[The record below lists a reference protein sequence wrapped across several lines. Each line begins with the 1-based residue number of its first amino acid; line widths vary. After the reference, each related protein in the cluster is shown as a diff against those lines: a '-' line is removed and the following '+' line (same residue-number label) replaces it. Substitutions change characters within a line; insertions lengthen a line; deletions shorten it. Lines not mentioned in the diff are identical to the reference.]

1 MNSKLTMDQQEL
13 TMMYMST
20 ESVWLTP
27 AVFSSLTIY
36 INSLMTP
43 IEPIILSWFRILCQ
57 ITSESF
63 NSLLTKADNYGELS

>member
-13 TMMYMST
+13 TVMYMST
-20 ESVWLTP
+20 ESVWPTP

-43 IEPIILSWFRILCQ
+43 IEPIILSWFRIYVK
-57 ITSESF
+57 
-63 NSLLTKADNYGELS
+63 SLQNLLIHC